1 MHNNE
6 IPGQNSKLLVPHT
19 SGNTNSAHNTM
30 GDPKDP
36 MKTATTTCIVWPRK
50 MQSKPR
56 KIYTSYERI
65 TGQERIQI
73 CPAENDATN
82 PGKWTRDSG
91 GPSPSGQTLPYPHP
105 SVNPTV
111 KHRGTAQMT
120 AGCHH
125 SPPDIIKQ
133 EIKYR
138 KTVPFPLS
146 LPHSAFQPTTHR
158 QSSEITLVCCQPP
171 IQHKGANPSY

>member
-1 MHNNE
+1 ME
-6 IPGQNSKLLVPHT
+6 
-19 SGNTNSAHNTM
+19 
-30 GDPKDP
+30 DPADP
-36 MKTATTTCIVWPRK
+36 MKTATTTCRVWPRK
-50 MQSKPR
+50 MQR
-56 KIYTSYERI
+56 KMPTTSTNHGRSMGREI
-65 TGQERIQI
+65 IQI
-73 CPAENDATN
+73 RPAENAATN

-133 EIKYR
+133 GINYHQ
-138 KTVPFPLS
+138 TVPFPLS
-146 LPHSAFQPTTHR
+146 LPHSAFPFTTHR
-158 QSSEITLVCCQPP
+158 KTSKSDLVCCQPP
-171 IQHKGANPSY
+171 IRHKGANSRC